1 MKKLLLTFLSIA
13 AVCCSLYA
21 QREVTQERMEQ
32 IYEEVKTPYKYGLAV
47 APTDNYHKIDCPT
60 VFRQGDKWLMTYVVY
75 NGKTG
80 TDGRG
85 YETWIAESDNLLD
98 WRTLGRVLS
107 YRDGK
112 WDCNQRGGFP
122 ALPDMEWGGSY
133 ELQTYKG
140 RHWMTYIGGEGTG
153 YEAVKAPLFVGLA
166 STKGDISTA
175 HEWESLDKPILS
187 IHDKDAQWWEKLTQ
201 YKSTVYWDK
210 DKTLGAPFVMFYN
223 AGGRHP
229 ETDLKGER
237 VGIALSK
244 DMKTWKRYPGNPV
257 FAHEADGTIT
267 GDAHIQKMGDVYV
280 MFYFSAFEPSRKY
293 KAFNTFAAS
302 YDLVNWTDWHGADLI
317 IPSKNYD
324 ELFAHKSYVIKH
336 DGVIY
341 HFYCAVNNAEQLP

>member
-1 MKKLLLTFLSIA
+1 MRINTS
-13 AVCCSLYA
+13 C
-21 QREVTQERMEQ
+21 
-32 IYEEVKTPYKYGLAV
+32 
-47 APTDNYHKIDCPT
+47 
-60 VFRQGDKWLMTYVVY
+60 
-75 NGKTG
+75 
-80 TDGRG
+80 
-85 YETWIAESDNLLD
+85 
-98 WRTLGRVLS
+98 
-107 YRDGK
+107 
-112 WDCNQRGGFP
+112 
-122 ALPDMEWGGSY
+122 
-133 ELQTYKG
+133 
-140 RHWMTYIGGEGTG
+140 YIGGEGTG

-302 YDLVNWTDWHGADLI
+302 YDLVNWTDWHGADPL
-317 IPSKNYD
+317 
-324 ELFAHKSYVIKH
+324 
-336 DGVIY
+336 
-341 HFYCAVNNAEQLP
+341 